1 MQVTNFEDTIT
12 IVIPSAKN
20 EFRKHLNLLWVIIF
34 SGMGIFT
41 SILTFEDG
49 DIILG
54 ILGLISILILGFFA
68 HYYWKG
74 FYWLKDGK
82 EQIIIDKINI
92 QYSKVGIERYYKPIK
107 IPLNQLIAVELFNT
121 KKHPKMFRT
130 RKGMLFSI
138 TDGKVFISYTKE
150 NNVENFSLGTGLDII
165 MAEHLIDIIKE
176 SYLKN

>member
-82 EQIIIDKINI
+82 EQIIIDKIKSRKSVLI
-92 QYSKVGIERYYKPIK
+92 RFATFLIFHRYNLWK
-107 IPLNQLIAVELFNT
+107 II
-121 KKHPKMFRT
+121 
-130 RKGMLFSI
+130 
-138 TDGKVFISYTKE
+138 
-150 NNVENFSLGTGLDII
+150 
-165 MAEHLIDIIKE
+165 
-176 SYLKN
+176 